1 MKALVLFANGFEEV
15 EAITQVD
22 FLRRGGIN
30 VTAASIHNDK
40 RVVGA
45 HNIPVEADALLAD
58 VNADE
63 YSIVV
68 LPGGMNGMLN
78 LGGSKEVVA
87 ILKKFN
93 EAGKWVAAICAS
105 PSILGDNG
113 LVEGKRCTCYPGFE
127 DHMKGGKTCTNEVVV
142 DGNIITSRGPG
153 TSIAFALKMIE
164 LLKDKE
170 TAIAVGKDCLYLE

>member
-1 MKALVLFANGFEEV
+1 
-15 EAITQVD
+15 
-22 FLRRGGIN
+22 
-30 VTAASIHNDK
+30 
-40 RVVGA
+40 
-45 HNIPVEADALLAD
+45 
-58 VNADE
+58 
-63 YSIVV
+63 
-68 LPGGMNGMLN
+68 MLN

-170 TAIAVGKDCLYLE
+170 TAIEVGKDCLYLD

>member
-1 MKALVLFANGFEEV
+1 MKRPEIILPDYKNCIAN
-15 EAITQVD
+15 
-22 FLRRGGIN
+22 
-30 VTAASIHNDK
+30 
-40 RVVGA
+40 
-45 HNIPVEADALLAD
+45 
-58 VNADE
+58 
-63 YSIVV
+63 
-68 LPGGMNGMLN
+68 LPN
-78 LGGSKEVVA
+78 S

-170 TAIAVGKDCLYLE
+170 TAIEVGKDCLYLE